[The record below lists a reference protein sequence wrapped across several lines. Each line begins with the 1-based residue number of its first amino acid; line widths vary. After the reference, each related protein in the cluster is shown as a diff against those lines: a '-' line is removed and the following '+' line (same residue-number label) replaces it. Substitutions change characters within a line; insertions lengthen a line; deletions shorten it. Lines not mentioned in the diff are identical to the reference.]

1 MRNDIY
7 IIPTNEART
16 NTGVGLGFPATYSI
30 VERKH
35 DMRALWC
42 KSHEKYLYKG
52 NLQDLLFAIW
62 NYARLFTTKDET
74 MTNIVFDDN
83 QDAHDF
89 YFYLFSEDITHEDK
103 SN

>member
-7 IIPTNEART
+7 IIPTHEART
-16 NTGVGLGFPATYSI
+16 NTGEGLGFPATYSI

-35 DMRALWC
+35 DMRSLWC
-42 KSHEKYLYKG
+42 KKHVDFIYNE
-52 NLQDLLFAIW
+52 NLQDLLYAISG
-62 NYARLFTTKDET
+62 YARIFTTKEYDT
-74 MTNIVFDDN
+74 TNIVFDTT

>member
-7 IIPTNEART
+7 IIPTNESKT
-16 NTGVGLGFPATYSI
+16 TTGVGLGFPATYTI

-35 DMRALWC
+35 DMRSTWSKA
-42 KSHEKYLYKG
+42 HVDYLYKG
-52 NLQDLLFAIW
+52 NLQDLLYAISE
-62 NYARLFTTKDET
+62 YARVFITKEDSI
-74 MTNIVFDDN
+74 TNVVFDTT

-89 YFYLFSEDITHEDK
+89 YYYLFSEDIAHEDK